1 MWGVNPKLLC
11 KKHLLGE
18 HGEIHNVS
26 QLGEVVEIEV
36 QMFGSAVHFNRC
48 TDVQTT
54 TKPAILPNCC

>member
-1 MWGVNPKLLC
+1 MLAQNFNRRTNVAM
-11 KKHLLGE
+11 E
-18 HGEIHNVS
+18 HNVS
-26 QLGEVVEIEV
+26 QLGKVVEIEV